1 MSKSANRLD
10 AIVTALAPVRDQ
22 ELVSAVRAPAAVV
35 LFGTIVEAPVDSS
48 TGKRVSRRRS
58 RVVAFAVVAAVAA
71 VLSIPAF
78 GVRPEI
84 VSLFA
89 GWRDPGSPVPT
100 ASDVVIASGEAG
112 VPWKIVATR
121 SDQGLCLGL
130 FHQAGGDS
138 FGSASCGYADIR
150 GGLPPELRGD
160 PASKCIATPTMLV
173 PCGSLPLHWIGPVGA
188 GEDASLGLNQH
199 FVFGPLAEEVESVDL
214 VLSNGRK
221 LRAHVVEQPE
231 GLPLDFY
238 WAAWPAGGADAGV
251 QMAIARDAAGGVLER
266 RVPAWNGNPTGD
278 PDGPTPPQPL
288 GE

>member
-1 MSKSANRLD
+1 M
-10 AIVTALAPVRDQ
+10 
-22 ELVSAVRAPAAVV
+22 
-35 LFGTIVEAPVDSS
+35 LF
-48 TGKRVSRRRS
+48 
-58 RVVAFAVVAAVAA
+58 A

-78 GVRPEI
+78 GVGEQI

-112 VPWKIVATR
+112 VQWKIVATG
-121 SDQGLCLGL
+121 SDRGLCLGL
-130 FHQAGGDS
+130 FHHAYGDS

-160 PASKCIATPTMLV
+160 PASKCIATPTTLV

-188 GEDASLGLNQH
+188 GEDSSVGLNRH
-199 FVFGPLAEEVESVDL
+199 FVFGPLAEEVASVDL
-214 VLSNGRK
+214 VLSNGQK

-238 WAAWPAGGADAGV
+238 WAAWPVGGADPGV
-251 QMAIARDAAGGVLER
+251 KIAIARDAGGGVLER
-266 RVPAWNGNPTGD
+266 RVPAWNGSPTGD
-278 PDGPTPPQPL
+278 PDGPAPPQPL

>member
-78 GVRPEI
+78 GVGPEI

-266 RVPAWNGNPTGD
+266 RVPTWNGNPTGD